1 MITMNKIPSNKK
13 FILQKDSADCGIA
26 CLQNILHYNNTEVSF
41 ERLRDI
47 SGTDLNG
54 TTMLGL
60 RHAANQLGFEAQGVE
75 ATEVSSLQ
83 SLQHPCILHIITKES
98 RTHYIVFYKWNGTHY
113 IVGDP
118 AKGILHL
125 SAEELNELW
134 KRKIIL
140 LLTPTEKIEQHASAH
155 VSRWNWF
162 LPIVKKF
169 LPAFSIIA
177 VLGLIVSA
185 LNLSTAIFSQL
196 LVDKL
201 LPNHQLQKIIISII
215 ALAGLLLLKSML
227 NYVRGFIVAQQS
239 RKFNIEL
246 VSGFFSRLLQMPK
259 SFFENRRTGDM
270 VTRLND
276 TNRIQQV
283 ISMIIGEVSIQA
295 LLMITAATILF
306 IYSWICGVIALLFVP
321 VIFGLVRK
329 YQPKIIAAQKEQMAA
344 YSVNESNYIDNI
356 KGIGTIKLFN
366 RESFFLSHAKNIFSN
381 FQDALFG
388 VNKTRIKFNIAI
400 DLLATVFF
408 TALVITSVLLVFQK
422 DLKTGELIAVLQ
434 FSMVVMQA
442 ATSVALTNIQ
452 LQEAKVAFD
461 RMYEFINAETETLSM
476 EENAASAK
484 AIAFENFTAQNVAF
498 HFPGRK
504 ALVQNASLEVS
515 KGEIVAITG
524 ESGQGKSTIFQ
535 IFQKFYQPASG
546 QILINGKNLQEVDT
560 MQWRK
565 TIGVVTQEP
574 ALFSGTVV
582 DNILLDT
589 CTEEQL
595 HAIVRFCQQTGLH
608 DYIAK
613 LPLGYSTPVGEGGI
627 SISGGQKQLIALTR
641 CLFHDPQLLL
651 LDEPTAAMDK
661 ATEAFVINLLKKY
674 SKNKGVIVISHKDAL
689 IDMADTVYRLEKGQL
704 IQAPKSTRELQTE
717 MLLDNAFML

>member
-1 MITMNKIPSNKK
+1 MKKIPSNKK
-13 FILQKDSADCGIA
+13 FILQKDFADCGIA

-47 SGTDLNG
+47 SGTDMNG

-60 RHAANQLGFEAQGVE
+60 RHAAVQLGFEAQGVE
-75 ATEVSSLQ
+75 ATDITSLQ
-83 SLQHPCILHIITKES
+83 TLQHPCILHIITKEN

-113 IVGDP
+113 IIGDP
-118 AKGILHL
+118 AKGMLHL
-125 SAEELNELW
+125 TPDELNALW

-140 LLTPTEKIEQHASAH
+140 LLTPTQKLEQHASNH

-162 LPIVKKF
+162 LPIVKKY

-177 VLGLIVSA
+177 VLGLVVSA

-201 LPNHQLQKIIISII
+201 LPNGQLQKIIISIV
-215 ALAGLLLLKSML
+215 ALAGLLLLKSVL

-239 RKFNIEL
+239 RKFNIDL
-246 VSGFFSRLLQMPK
+246 VGGFFSRLLQMPK

-295 LLMITAATILF
+295 LLLITAATILF
-306 IYSWICGVIALLFVP
+306 IYSWICGLIALLFVP
-321 VIFGLVRK
+321 LIFGLVRK

-344 YSVNESNYIDNI
+344 YSQNESNYIDNI

-366 RESFFLSHAKNIFSN
+366 RESFFLGHAKNIFGN

-388 VNKTRIKFNIAI
+388 VNKTRVKFNIAI

-434 FSMVVMQA
+434 FGMVVMQA
-442 ATSVALTNIQ
+442 ATAVALTNIQ

-461 RMYEFINAETETLSM
+461 RMYEFINAETEAQPEQQ
-476 EENAASAK
+476 EENVVK
-484 AIAFENFTAQNVAF
+484 PVAFENFTAQNVSF

-504 ALVQNASLEVS
+504 ALIQNASLEVS

-535 IFQKFYQPASG
+535 IFQKFYEPAGGS
-546 QILINGKNLQEVDT
+546 ILVNGKNLRDINT

-574 ALFSGTVV
+574 ALFSGTVIE
-582 DNILLDT
+582 NILLDKGS
-589 CTEEQL
+589 EEQI
-595 HAIVRFCQQTGLH
+595 HAIVQFCQKTGLH

-613 LPLGYSTPVGEGGI
+613 LPLGYFTPVGEGGI
-627 SISGGQKQLIALTR
+627 SISGGQKQLICLAR
-641 CLFHDPQLLL
+641 CLFHNPQLLL

-661 ATEAFVINLLKKY
+661 ATEAFVINLLKEY
-674 SKNKGVIVISHKDAL
+674 SRNRGVIVISHKDAL
-689 IDMADTVYRLEKGQL
+689 IDMADSVYRLEKGQL
-704 IQAPKSTRELQTE
+704 YEAPKHVELQSET
-717 MLLDNAFML
+717 LYDNAFML

>member
-1 MITMNKIPSNKK
+1 MKKVPSNKK
-13 FILQKDSADCGIA
+13 FILQKDTADCGIA

-60 RHAANQLGFEAQGVE
+60 RHAATQLGFEAQGVE
-75 ATEVSSLQ
+75 ANDVNSLQ
-83 SLQHPCILHIITKES
+83 SLQHPCILHIITKEN

-125 SAEELNELW
+125 TPDELSTLW
-134 KRKIIL
+134 KRKIVL
-140 LLTPTEKIEQHASAH
+140 LLTPTKKLEQHASNH

-201 LPNHQLQKIIISII
+201 LPKQELQKIIIAIV
-215 ALAGLLLLKSML
+215 ALGGLLLLKSVL

-239 RKFNIEL
+239 RKFNIDL
-246 VSGFFSRLLQMPK
+246 VGGFFSRLLQMPK

-283 ISMIIGEVSIQA
+283 ISMIVGEVSIQA
-295 LLMITAATILF
+295 LLLLTAGTILF
-306 IYSWICGVIALLFVP
+306 IYSWICGLIALLFVP

-329 YQPKIIAAQKEQMAA
+329 YQPKIIAAQKDQMAA
-344 YSVNESNYIDNI
+344 YAQNESNYIDNI

-366 RESFFLSHAKNIFSN
+366 RESYFFGQAKNIFSN

-400 DLLATVFF
+400 DLLATFFF

-442 ATSVALTNIQ
+442 ATAVALTNIQ

-461 RMYEFINAETETLSM
+461 RMYEFINAETEALPM
-476 EENAASAK
+476 QQENAEPAK
-484 AIAFENFTAQNVAF
+484 AIALENFTAQNVSF

-504 ALVQNASLEVS
+504 TLIQNASLEVS
-515 KGEIVAITG
+515 QGEIVAITG

-535 IFQKFYQPASG
+535 IFQKFYQPANGRILVNG
-546 QILINGKNLQEVDT
+546 QNLQDIDT
-560 MQWRK
+560 LQWRK

-574 ALFSGTVV
+574 ALFSGTVI
-582 DNILLDT
+582 DNILLDKGT
-589 CTEEQL
+589 DEQL
-595 HAIVRFCQQTGLH
+595 DAILHFCQQTGLH

-613 LPLGYSTPVGEGGI
+613 LPMGYYTPVGEGGI
-627 SISGGQKQLIALTR
+627 NISGGQKQLICLAR
-641 CLFHDPQLLL
+641 CLFHNPQLLL

-661 ATEAFVINLLKKY
+661 ATEAFVINLLKEY
-674 SKNKGVIVISHKDAL
+674 SRDKGVIVISHKDAL
-689 IDMADTVYRLEKGQL
+689 IDMADAVYRLEKGQL
-704 IQAPKSTRELQTE
+704 HKAAKPQRELQE
-717 MLLDNAFML
+717 QMLYDNAFML

>member
-1 MITMNKIPSNKK
+1 MKKIPSNNK
-13 FILQKDSADCGIA
+13 FILQKDAADCGIA

-60 RHAANQLGFEAQGVE
+60 RHAATQLGFEAQGVE
-75 ATEVSSLQ
+75 ATDINSIQ
-83 SLQHPCILHIITKES
+83 SLQHPCILHIITKEN

-118 AKGILHL
+118 AIGILHL
-125 SAEELNELW
+125 TPDELSTLW

-140 LLTPTEKIEQHASAH
+140 LLTPTPKLEQHASNH
-155 VSRWNWF
+155 LSRWNWF

-185 LNLSTAIFSQL
+185 LNLSTAVFSQL

-201 LPNHQLQKIIISII
+201 LPGQQLQKIIISIV
-215 ALAGLLLLKSML
+215 ALCGLLLLKSVL

-246 VSGFFSRLLQMPK
+246 VGGFFSRLLQMPK

-283 ISMIIGEVSIQA
+283 ISMIVGEVTIQA
-295 LLMITAATILF
+295 LLMLVAATILF
-306 IYSWICGVIALLFVP
+306 IYSWICGLIALLFVP
-321 VIFGLVRK
+321 VMFALVRK

-344 YSVNESNYIDNI
+344 YSQNESNYIDNI

-366 RESFFLSHAKNIFSN
+366 RETFFTGHAKNIFSN

-388 VNKTRIKFNIAI
+388 VNKTRIKFNIVI
-400 DLLATVFF
+400 DLLATLFF
-408 TALVITSVLLVFQK
+408 TGLIITSVLLVFQK

-434 FSMVVMQA
+434 FGMVVMQA

-461 RMYEFINAETETLSM
+461 RMYEFINAETEVQIASH
-476 EENAASAK
+476 ENLQPISL
-484 AIAFENFTAQNVAF
+484 ENFTAQNVSF

-504 ALVQNASLEVS
+504 ALIQNASLEVS

-524 ESGQGKSTIFQ
+524 ESGQGKSTLFQ
-535 IFQKFYQPASG
+535 LFQKFNQPAG
-546 QILINGKNLQEVDT
+546 GRILVNGKNLHDIDT
-560 MQWRK
+560 IQWRK

-582 DNILLDT
+582 DNILLDK
-589 CTEEQL
+589 CTEQDL
-595 HAIVRFCQQTGLH
+595 HDIIQFCRQTGLH
-608 DYIAK
+608 DYIVK
-613 LPLGYSTPVGEGGI
+613 LPLGYYTPVGEGGI
-627 SISGGQKQLIALTR
+627 SISGGQKQLICLAR
-641 CLFHDPQLLL
+641 CLFHNPQLLL
-651 LDEPTAAMDK
+651 LDEPTASMDK
-661 ATEAFVINLLKKY
+661 ATEAFVINLLREY

-689 IDMADTVYRLEKGQL
+689 IEMADTVYRLEKGQL
-704 IQAPKSTRELQTE
+704 TQVAKLPELHHE
-717 MLLDNAFML
+717 ALYDNAFML

>member
-1 MITMNKIPSNKK
+1 MKKIPSNKK

-60 RHAANQLGFEAQGVE
+60 RHAASQLGFEAQGVE

-83 SLQHPCILHIITKES
+83 SLQHPCILHIVTKEN
-98 RTHYIVFYKWNGTHY
+98 RTHYIVFYKWNGKHY

-118 AKGILHL
+118 AKGMLHL
-125 SAEELNELW
+125 TAEELTALW

-140 LLTPTEKIEQHASAH
+140 LLTPTPKLEQHASAH

-201 LPNHQLQKIIISII
+201 LPNHQLQKIIISIV
-215 ALAGLLLLKSML
+215 ALGGLLLLKSVL

-259 SFFENRRTGDM
+259 SFFENRKTGDM

-295 LLMITAATILF
+295 LLMIVAATILF

-321 VIFGLVRK
+321 VIFLLVRK
-329 YQPKIIAAQKEQMAA
+329 FQPKIIAAQKEQMAA
-344 YSVNESNYIDNI
+344 YSQNESNYIDNI

-366 RESFFLSHAKNIFSN
+366 RESFFFGHAKNIFSN

-388 VNKTRIKFNIAI
+388 VNKTRIRFNIAI
-400 DLLATVFF
+400 DLLATLFF
-408 TALVITSVLLVFQK
+408 TALIITSVLLVFQK

-434 FSMVVMQA
+434 FGMVVMQA

-461 RMYEFINAETETLSM
+461 RMYEFINAETETLTLQQQ
-476 EENAASAK
+476 EATPAK
-484 AIAFENFTAQNVAF
+484 AITFENFTAQNVSF

-504 ALVQNASLEVS
+504 ALIQNASIEVS

-546 QILINGKNLQEVDT
+546 HVLVNGKNLQDIDT

-589 CTEEQL
+589 CTDEQL

-608 DYIAK
+608 DYIAR
-613 LPLGYSTPVGEGGI
+613 LPLGYYTPVGEGGI

-641 CLFHDPQLLL
+641 CLFHNPQLLL

-661 ATEAFVINLLKKY
+661 ATEAFVINLLKEY
-674 SKNKGVIVISHKDAL
+674 SRDKGVIVISHKDAL
-689 IDMADTVYRLEKGQL
+689 IDMADAVYRLEKGQL